1 LGLRQSA
8 YYKSKQK
15 PGKREL
21 QDEKLLDK
29 IKKVFVHSK
38 ETYGSP
44 RVEQELR
51 KINIKTSKKRVGR
64 LMNEANLVSRRHR
77 KFKATTNSNHN
88 LPVAENLLAQNF
100 TATRPLEVVT
110 SDITYIPTKEG
121 WMYLSIV
128 LDVFNR
134 EIISW
139 KTDNTLRKELVYEII
154 EKSLA
159 KKKQDE
165 EMIFHSDRGV
175 QYASSDVRN
184 LLKRKNV
191 KQSMSRKGNCYDN
204 AITETFFKTLKTELI
219 YHWVYETRKEA
230 ESEIFEYIE
239 LFYNRNR
246 IHSSLGYKT
255 PKEFKNE
262 YLLSN
267 K

>member
-1 LGLRQSA
+1 
-8 YYKSKQK
+8 
-15 PGKREL
+15 
-21 QDEKLLDK
+21 
-29 IKKVFVHSK
+29 
-38 ETYGSP
+38 
-44 RVEQELR
+44 
-51 KINIKTSKKRVGR
+51 
-64 LMNEANLVSRRHR
+64 MNTANLVSKRHK
-77 KFKATTNSNHN
+77 KFIATTNSNHN

-110 SDITYIPTKEG
+110 SDITYIPTKQG

-154 EKSLA
+154 EKSL
-159 KKKQDE
+159 KNKKQEE

-175 QYASSDVRN
+175 QYASNDVRN
-184 LLKRKNV
+184 LLRSKNV

-219 YHWVYETRKEA
+219 YHRVYETREEA

-255 PKEFKNE
+255 PKEYKNE
-262 YLLSN
+262 YFLSN

>member
-1 LGLRQSA
+1 
-8 YYKSKQK
+8 
-15 PGKREL
+15 
-21 QDEKLLDK
+21 LDK
-29 IKKVFVHSK
+29 IKKVFEQSQK
-38 ETYGSP
+38 TYGSP
-44 RVEQELR
+44 RIEKELR
-51 KINIKTSKKRVGR
+51 KNDIKTSKKRVSR
-64 LMNEANLVSRRHR
+64 LMNTANLVSKRHR
-77 KFKATTNSNHN
+77 KFIATTNSNHN

-110 SDITYIPTKEG
+110 SDITYIPTKQG

-139 KTDNTLRKELVYEII
+139 KTDNTLRKELVYDII
-154 EKSLA
+154 EKSLE
-159 KKKQDE
+159 KKKQEE

-175 QYASSDVRN
+175 QYASNDVRN

-219 YHWVYETRKEA
+219 YHRVYETREEA

-255 PKEFKNE
+255 PMEYKNE
-262 YLLSN
+262 YFLSN